1 MLAIYKREL
10 KSYFHTFIGFL
21 FIGVTLFFV
30 GLFFSSYNV
39 MNRYPYFSY
48 AISSVILIFLV
59 TIPILTMRSLSEERK
74 NKTDQLILTAPVS
87 VGKIVMGKYLALLT
101 VFAIPTVIIATYPLL
116 MARHGVIPM
125 GEAYLSMAFFLYGM
139 TCIAVGLFVSSM
151 TESPVIA
158 AVGSFGLLFLGY
170 LMKGVTNMIPNKT
183 VAKVIGFFDMY
194 TPFARM
200 LEGTLNLVSVA
211 YYITLT
217 GLFLF
222 FTGQSIQKR
231 RYSVSVKSIGFGV
244 YSTGM
249 LAAAIVITVLVNVIL
264 GELPTTWT
272 SVDVTYEQVYSLT
285 DQTKEFV
292 KGLEEDIAIYVMANE
307 ENHDSVVAQTVKK
320 YDDLS
325 DHITVTYVDPNVNPK
340 FHTQYTSNSI
350 SWGGLIVVGEKRSKV
365 VSAYDLYENTYDY
378 NTGAN
383 ITTGYDGEG
392 QITSALAY
400 VTSEDISKIYILEGH
415 GEKSISYSF
424 KTALTKEN
432 VEYEEINLLNY
443 QAVPEDTACL
453 VINAPASDLSVD
465 DLNKVLAYLEDGGK
479 IVVNTG
485 LTDADMSNF
494 KKLFAYMGLELADGF
509 LIEGDTNYYSQSQ
522 AYLLPEVSYSP
533 YTGSIYGKYY
543 IFAPYAQ
550 GIIVNEEENPDI
562 TYDQFVTTS
571 DKAFS
576 KVNINSSDYTKQ
588 EQDIEGP
595 FAIGVEARKYVERG
609 QAVMVA
615 YSCMEMF
622 TDAANQV
629 VSGGN
634 QMLFTNTIS
643 SFADHEMSVS
653 VPPKSYNVSYL
664 TIPESKA
671 LVLMVMT
678 VVVLPLSS
686 LIIGF
691 VIWLM
696 RRKR

>member
-10 KSYFHTFIGFL
+10 RSYFHTFIGFL

-87 VGKIVMGKYLALLT
+87 VGKIVLGKYLALLT
-101 VFAIPTVIIATYPLL
+101 VFVIPTAIIATYPLF
-116 MARHGVIPM
+116 MAQHGVIPM
-125 GEAYLSMAFFLYGM
+125 GEAYLSILAFFLYGM

-183 VAKVIGFFDMY
+183 LAKIIGFFDMY
-194 TPFARM
+194 TPFAQM

-249 LAAAIVITVLVNVIL
+249 LAAAIVITVLVNVVL

-325 DHITVTYVDPNVNPK
+325 DHITVSYVDPNVNPK

-365 VSAYDLYENTYDY
+365 VSAYDLYESTYDY

-400 VTSEDISKIYILEGH
+400 VTSEDIPKIYILEGH
-415 GEKSISYSF
+415 GENSISYSF

-443 QAVPEDTACL
+443 EAVPEDTACL

-509 LIEGDTNYYSQSQ
+509 LIERDTNYYSQSQ
-522 AYLLPEVSYSP
+522 VYLLPEVSYSS
-533 YTGSIYGKYY
+533 YTGGVYGKYY

-550 GIIVNEEENPDI
+550 GIIVNEEENP
-562 TYDQFVTTS
+562 Q
-571 DKAFS
+571 A
-576 KVNINSSDYTKQ
+576 
-588 EQDIEGP
+588 
-595 FAIGVEARKYVERG
+595 EA
-609 QAVMVA
+609 
-615 YSCMEMF
+615 
-622 TDAANQV
+622 
-629 VSGGN
+629 
-634 QMLFTNTIS
+634 
-643 SFADHEMSVS
+643 
-653 VPPKSYNVSYL
+653 
-664 TIPESKA
+664 
-671 LVLMVMT
+671 
-678 VVVLPLSS
+678 
-686 LIIGF
+686 
-691 VIWLM
+691 
-696 RRKR
+696 